1 MAILLNNIEAGFCL
15 IESSSKNKMDQETIE
30 RFNPAQEFPVIN
42 YGLPYPEALAR
53 QLSTTLQ
60 CSRPFIII
68 SKSLTQ
74 KTDALQRLNAGLDN
88 GAVKVAGIHMGM
100 RSHTYYSEVL
110 DVAGK
115 VKAAGADSVV
125 TIGGGS
131 LTDAAKA
138 IVLVSSLHC
147 NEIGL

>member
-1 MAILLNNIEAGFCL
+1 MTEYQR
-15 IESSSKNKMDQETIE
+15 KNKMAQETVE
-30 RFNPAQEFPVIN
+30 RFNPTQEFPIIT

-53 QLSTTLQ
+53 QLTTTLQ

-68 SKSLTQ
+68 SKSLSQ
-74 KTDALQRLNAGLDN
+74 KTDALERLNTSLKN
-88 GAVKVAGIHMGM
+88 GDVKVTGIHVGM

-115 VKAAGADSVV
+115 VKAAEADSVV

-138 IVLVSSLHC
+138 IVLVS
-147 NEIGL
+147 

>member
-1 MAILLNNIEAGFCL
+1 MA
-15 IESSSKNKMDQETIE
+15 QETIG
-30 RFNPAQEFPVIN
+30 RFNPAQEFPIIT

-53 QLSTTLQ
+53 QLSVTLE

-68 SKSLTQ
+68 SKSLSQ
-74 KTDALQRLNAGLDN
+74 KTDALERLNTSLNN
-88 GAVKVAGIHMGM
+88 GDVKVAGIHVGM

-138 IVLVSSLHC
+138 IVLVSLLLC